1 MGPWS
6 HLLKKS
12 LMESFIFCFNFQFF
26 FIIHNENPKNTNS
39 AVIQKRHIYYYATI
53 SLVKNLSKK
62 NK

>member
-39 AVIQKRHIYYYATI
+39 AVIQKRNSI
-53 SLVKNLSKK
+53 SLRHYKFSLKSQ
-62 NK
+62 